1 MRHLEVDRAKEDVVE
16 LYEVWDKLSLELG
29 DRLAAVEEAGARL
42 RRAEAELG
50 EVSRFLGRE
59 AGRLLEDS
67 GYSGSELRLDC
78 EGLGEQQQRLAA
90 VRRSV
95 ADSVDTAASSQVTSI
110 LAALGQS
117 SLQLQQLSSLVA
129 DKTKSKR
136 RSSKV
141 TSSSTSLPPPRSPS
155 WTKVSRYWW
164 RMTLLLAIM
173 ILTSVLVTPNCCE
186 YSNSLYLILPSIT
199 TTGGMRPI

>member
-1 MRHLEVDRAKEDVVE
+1 ME

-29 DRLAAVEEAGARL
+29 SRLAAVEEAGARL

-78 EGLGEQQQRLAA
+78 EGLGEQQQRLEA

-95 ADSVDTAASSQVTSI
+95 AVADTPASSQLTSI

-117 SLQLQQLSSLVA
+117 SRQLQQLSSLVA
-129 DKTKSKR
+129 DKTKFKR

-141 TSSSTSLPPPRSPS
+141 TTTSTSLPPPRSPS
-155 WTKVSRYWW
+155 WSKVSRYWW
-164 RMTLLLAIM
+164 RMTMLLAMM
-173 ILTSVLVTPNCCE
+173 ILTSVLITPNCCE

>member
-1 MRHLEVDRAKEDVVE
+1 MKEDVVE

-78 EGLGEQQQRLAA
+78 EGLDEQQQRLAA

-95 ADSVDTAASSQVTSI
+95 ADSVDTAASSQLTSI

-141 TSSSTSLPPPRSPS
+141 TSTSTSLPPPRSPS

-164 RMTLLLAIM
+164 RMTLLLAMM
-173 ILTSVLVTPNCCE
+173 ILTSVFITPNCCE
-186 YSNSLYLILPSIT
+186 YSNSLYLIIPSIT
-199 TTGGMRPI
+199 TRGGMRPI

>member
-1 MRHLEVDRAKEDVVE
+1 MKEEVVE

-29 DRLAAVEEAGARL
+29 SRLAAVEEAGARL

-78 EGLGEQQQRLAA
+78 EGLGEQQQRLEA

-95 ADSVDTAASSQVTSI
+95 AVADTPASSQLTSI

-129 DKTKSKR
+129 DKTELKR

-141 TSSSTSLPPPRSPS
+141 TSTSTSLPPPRSPS
-155 WTKVSRYWW
+155 WSKVSRYWW
-164 RMTLLLAIM
+164 RMTMLLAMM
-173 ILTSVLVTPNCCE
+173 ILTSVLITPNCCE

>member
-1 MRHLEVDRAKEDVVE
+1 ME

-95 ADSVDTAASSQVTSI
+95 ADTPASSQVTSI

-141 TSSSTSLPPPRSPS
+141 TSTSTSLPPPRSPS

-164 RMTLLLAIM
+164 RMTLLLAMM

-186 YSNSLYLILPSIT
+186 YSNSLYLIIPSIT
-199 TTGGMRPI
+199 TRGGMRPI

>member
-1 MRHLEVDRAKEDVVE
+1 MRHLEVDRVKEEVVE

-29 DRLAAVEEAGARL
+29 SRLAAVEEAGARL

-78 EGLGEQQQRLAA
+78 EGLGEQQQRLEA

-95 ADSVDTAASSQVTSI
+95 AVADTPASSQLTSI

-117 SLQLQQLSSLVA
+117 SRQLQQLSSLVA
-129 DKTKSKR
+129 DKTKFKR

-141 TSSSTSLPPPRSPS
+141 TTTSTSLPPPRSPS
-155 WTKVSRYWW
+155 WSKVSRYWW
-164 RMTLLLAIM
+164 RMTMLLAMM
-173 ILTSVLVTPNCCE
+173 ILTSVLITPNCCE

>member
-1 MRHLEVDRAKEDVVE
+1 ME

-29 DRLAAVEEAGARL
+29 SRLAAVEEAGARL

-78 EGLGEQQQRLAA
+78 EGLGEQQQRLEA

-95 ADSVDTAASSQVTSI
+95 AVADTPASSELTSI

-117 SLQLQQLSSLVA
+117 SRQLQQLSSLVA
-129 DKTKSKR
+129 DKTELKR

-141 TSSSTSLPPPRSPS
+141 TPTSTSLPPLRSPS
-155 WTKVSRYWW
+155 WSKVSRYWW
-164 RMTLLLAIM
+164 RMTMLLAMM
-173 ILTSVLVTPNCCE
+173 ILTSVLITPNCCE

>member
-1 MRHLEVDRAKEDVVE
+1 MKEDVVE

-95 ADSVDTAASSQVTSI
+95 ADTPASSQVTSI

-141 TSSSTSLPPPRSPS
+141 TSTSTSLPLPRSPS
-155 WTKVSRYWW
+155 WSKVSRYWW
-164 RMTLLLAIM
+164 RMTLLLAMM
-173 ILTSVLVTPNCCE
+173 ILTSVFITPNCCE
-186 YSNSLYLILPSIT
+186 YSNSLYLIIPSIT
-199 TTGGMRPI
+199 TRGGMRPI

>member
-1 MRHLEVDRAKEDVVE
+1 ME

-29 DRLAAVEEAGARL
+29 SRLAAVEEAGARL

-78 EGLGEQQQRLAA
+78 EGLGEQQQRLEA

-95 ADSVDTAASSQVTSI
+95 AVADTPASSQLTSI

-117 SLQLQQLSSLVA
+117 SRQLQQLSSLVA
-129 DKTKSKR
+129 DKTKLKR

-141 TSSSTSLPPPRSPS
+141 TPTSLPLPRSPS
-155 WTKVSRYWW
+155 WSKVSRYWW
-164 RMTLLLAIM
+164 RMTLLLAMM
-173 ILTSVLVTPNCCE
+173 ILTSVLITPNCCE

>member
-1 MRHLEVDRAKEDVVE
+1 MKEDVVE

-78 EGLGEQQQRLAA
+78 EGLDEQQQRLAA

-95 ADSVDTAASSQVTSI
+95 ADTPASSQVTSI

-141 TSSSTSLPPPRSPS
+141 TSTSTSLPPPRSPS

-164 RMTLLLAIM
+164 RMTLLLAMM
-173 ILTSVLVTPNCCE
+173 ILTSVFITPNCCE

>member
-1 MRHLEVDRAKEDVVE
+1 ME

-29 DRLAAVEEAGARL
+29 SRLAAVEEAGARL

-78 EGLGEQQQRLAA
+78 EGLGEQQQRLEA

-95 ADSVDTAASSQVTSI
+95 AVADTPASSQVTSI

-117 SLQLQQLSSLVA
+117 SRQLQQLSSLVA
-129 DKTKSKR
+129 DKTEFKR

-141 TSSSTSLPPPRSPS
+141 TPTSTTSLPLPRSPS
-155 WTKVSRYWW
+155 WSKVSRYWW
-164 RMTLLLAIM
+164 RMTLLLAMM
-173 ILTSVLVTPNCCE
+173 ILTSVLITPNCCE

>member
-1 MRHLEVDRAKEDVVE
+1 MRHLEVDRVKEDVVE

-95 ADSVDTAASSQVTSI
+95 ADTPASSQVTSI

-141 TSSSTSLPPPRSPS
+141 TSTSTSLPPPRSPS

-164 RMTLLLAIM
+164 RMTLLLAMM

>member
-1 MRHLEVDRAKEDVVE
+1 MKEEVVE

-29 DRLAAVEEAGARL
+29 SRLAAVEEAGARL

-78 EGLGEQQQRLAA
+78 EGLGEQQQRLEA

-95 ADSVDTAASSQVTSI
+95 AVADTPASSQLTSI

-117 SLQLQQLSSLVA
+117 SRQLQQLSSLVA
-129 DKTKSKR
+129 DKTKLKR

-141 TSSSTSLPPPRSPS
+141 TPNSTSLPPPRSPS
-155 WTKVSRYWW
+155 WSKVSRYWW
-164 RMTLLLAIM
+164 RMTLLLAMM
-173 ILTSVLVTPNCCE
+173 ILTSVLITPNCCE

>member
-1 MRHLEVDRAKEDVVE
+1 ME

-29 DRLAAVEEAGARL
+29 SRLAAVEEAGARL

-78 EGLGEQQQRLAA
+78 EGLGEQQQRLEA

-95 ADSVDTAASSQVTSI
+95 AVADTPASSQLTSI

-117 SLQLQQLSSLVA
+117 SRQLQQLSSLVA
-129 DKTKSKR
+129 DKTKLKR

-141 TSSSTSLPPPRSPS
+141 TPPSTTSLPLPRSPS
-155 WTKVSRYWW
+155 WSKVSRYWW
-164 RMTLLLAIM
+164 RMTMLLAMM
-173 ILTSVLVTPNCCE
+173 ILTSVLITPNCCE

>member
-1 MRHLEVDRAKEDVVE
+1 ME

-29 DRLAAVEEAGARL
+29 SRLAAVEEAGARL

-78 EGLGEQQQRLAA
+78 EGLGEQQQRLEE

-95 ADSVDTAASSQVTSI
+95 AVADTPASSQVTSI

-117 SLQLQQLSSLVA
+117 SRQLQQLSSLVA
-129 DKTKSKR
+129 DKTELKR

-141 TSSSTSLPPPRSPS
+141 TPTSTSLPLPRSPS
-155 WTKVSRYWW
+155 WSKVSRYWW
-164 RMTLLLAIM
+164 RMTMLLAMM
-173 ILTSVLVTPNCCE
+173 ILTSVLITPNCCE

>member
-1 MRHLEVDRAKEDVVE
+1 ME

-29 DRLAAVEEAGARL
+29 SRLAAVEEAGARL

-78 EGLGEQQQRLAA
+78 EGLGEQQQRLEA

-95 ADSVDTAASSQVTSI
+95 AVADTPASSQVTSI

-117 SLQLQQLSSLVA
+117 SRQLQQLSSLVA
-129 DKTKSKR
+129 DKTEFKR

-141 TSSSTSLPPPRSPS
+141 TSTSTSLPLPRSPS
-155 WTKVSRYWW
+155 WSKVSRYWW
-164 RMTLLLAIM
+164 RMTMLLAMM
-173 ILTSVLVTPNCCE
+173 ILTSVLITPNCCE
-186 YSNSLYLILPSIT
+186 YSNSLYLFLPSIT

>member
-1 MRHLEVDRAKEDVVE
+1 ME

-29 DRLAAVEEAGARL
+29 SRLAAVEEAGARL

-78 EGLGEQQQRLAA
+78 EGLGEQQQRLEA

-95 ADSVDTAASSQVTSI
+95 AVADTPASSQVTSI

-117 SLQLQQLSSLVA
+117 SRQLQQLSSLVA
-129 DKTKSKR
+129 DKTELKR

-141 TSSSTSLPPPRSPS
+141 TPTSTTSLPLPRSPS
-155 WTKVSRYWW
+155 WSKVSRYWW
-164 RMTLLLAIM
+164 RMTLLLAMM
-173 ILTSVLVTPNCCE
+173 ILTSVLITPNCCE